1 MAAVTCTGLRCDTQ
15 LGPADLACPS
25 CGTPRPRAIRP
36 SAAVRS
42 SPAADSGLAPAHAS
56 STALPARGGDAVLDA
71 ASCDHQ
77 SNNVGAIVCETC
89 GSPLADTAIRS
100 AAAFAHYR
108 LEAPWG
114 DSILDSPETEIGREV
129 GPWVHWLAGYV
140 TVSRRHASLRVTS
153 SGRLF
158 VIDHASANGTFKN
171 EQRIEPHVPVE
182 LRDGDTL
189 SFSTRVRFSVRAD
202 GVAP

>member
-1 MAAVTCTGLRCDTQ
+1 MATVTCGGLRCDAR
-15 LGPADLACPS
+15 LEPADLACPS

-42 SPAADSGLAPAHAS
+42 SPTPDSGPAPAHAS
-56 STALPARGGDAVLDA
+56 STALPDRGGDAVSDA
-71 ASCDHQ
+71 ATCDHR
-77 SNNVGAIVCETC
+77 SNRVGAIICETC
-89 GSPLADTAIRS
+89 GSPLADAASHS
-100 AAAFAHYR
+100 AAAFARYR

-114 DSILDSPETEIGREV
+114 DFVIDSPETEIGREV
-129 GPWVHWLAGYV
+129 GPVAHWLAGHL

-158 VIDHASANGTFKN
+158 VIDHDSANGTFRN
-171 EQRIEPHVPVE
+171 EHRIDPHALVE

-189 SFSTRVRFSVRAD
+189 SFSTRVRLNVRAD
-202 GVAP
+202 GVGP